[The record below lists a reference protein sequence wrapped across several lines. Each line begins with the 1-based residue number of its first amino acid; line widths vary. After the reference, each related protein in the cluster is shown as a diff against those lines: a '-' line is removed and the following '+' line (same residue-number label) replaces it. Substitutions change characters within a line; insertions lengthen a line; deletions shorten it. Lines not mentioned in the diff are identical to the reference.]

1 MTTGD
6 RIKSR
11 RKDLGISAEQ
21 LADKIGV
28 SPATIYRYE
37 KGDIE
42 KVPSDVISNI
52 AVFLNTTPAYLMG
65 WEEIKPRK
73 IPIYG
78 EVRAGLPTQAIENI
92 DGWEEIYPR
101 YNDSANYV
109 FLKIKGDSMLPR
121 MEEGDLALIDT
132 ESSIENGD
140 IAVVLVNGDEATIKK
155 VLFTGDGITL
165 HAFNPYF
172 PDIHYTK
179 EEIDMLPVRFFGKV
193 VETRAKY

>member
-11 RKDLGISAEQ
+11 RKELGMSAEQ

-52 AVFLNTTPAYLMG
+52 ALSLNTTPAYLIG
-65 WEEIKPRK
+65 WGEAKPKR

-78 EVRAGLPTQAIENI
+78 EVRAGMPTQAVENI
-92 DGWEEIYPR
+92 DGWEEIYPH
-101 YNDSANYV
+101 YNESANYV

-121 MEEGDLALIDT
+121 MEEGDLALVDT
-132 ESSIENGD
+132 DSSVTNGD
-140 IAVVLVNGDEATIKK
+140 VAVVLVNGDEATIKK
-155 VLFTGDGITL
+155 VIFTDDGITL

-179 EEIDMLPVRFFGKV
+179 EEIAKLPVRFFGKV
-193 VETRAKY
+193 VETRAKF